1 MNILLLDT
9 NFSSGPIYDY
19 LLESGNEVYVIGN
32 NPNDF
37 LAKFAKNYIQSDYT
51 NITKTQELIEL
62 YKIDF
67 IVPGCNDR
75 SYEVYSQI
83 NSNNPISLSDS
94 IEINEIIN
102 NKEKFRSFAMAS
114 NLSVPRVIN
123 PKDITDF
130 WPVIVKPVDAF
141 SGKGITIIKK
151 HELDMLP
158 SAMNFARENSRT
170 KTCIIEEFVEGQL
183 YSHSAFISDKSI
195 LIDFIVEEHGT
206 ANSFAVDTSR
216 VIYDFSKEIL
226 NNIRKEIH
234 HMADEL
240 NLVDGL
246 IHTQFIKSGNAFW
259 IIEVTRRC
267 PGDLYSYLIESSTGF
282 NYAKAYTE
290 PFLKQKICLS
300 SKALQKN
307 NILRHTISNPKEG
320 YFSSIQF
327 NRSVH
332 IDKMVQISSSGDFI
346 KSSPSGRIGVMFI
359 RAESK
364 RELNSIYETTL
375 KRELYSIK

>member
-1 MNILLLDT
+1 MKILLLDT
-9 NFSSGPIYDY
+9 NFSSAPIYDY
-19 LLESGNEVYVIGN
+19 LIESGNEVYVIGN

-37 LAKFAKNYIQSDYT
+37 LAKSVKNYIQSDYT
-51 NITKTQELIEL
+51 KILQTQEFIKS

-75 SYEVYSQI
+75 SYQVYTEL
-83 NSNNPISLSDS
+83 NSNNQFSLSDS
-94 IEINEIIN
+94 SEINEIIN
-102 NKEKFRSFAMAS
+102 NKEKFRSFATAS
-114 NLSVPRVIN
+114 NLSVPKVVKYEEIGE
-123 PKDITDF
+123 F
-130 WPVIVKPVDAF
+130 WPLIVKPVDSY
-141 SGKGITIIKK
+141 SGMGITIIK
-151 HELDMLP
+151 EQEPIMLP
-158 SAMNFARENSRT
+158 SALKFAKENSRT

-183 YSHSAFISDKSI
+183 FSHSAFISNKSI

-234 HMADEL
+234 QMADEL

-282 NYAKAYTE
+282 NYAKAYAE

-300 SKALQKN
+300 SSALQKN

-320 YFSSIQF
+320 YFSSLQF

-346 KSSPSGRIGVMFI
+346 KSSPSGRIGIMFI
-359 RAESK
+359 RADSK
-364 RELNSIYETTL
+364 RELKNLYEVTL
-375 KRELYSIK
+375 NRKLYSIL

>member
-9 NFSSGPIYDY
+9 NFSSAPIYDY
-19 LLESGNEVYVIGN
+19 LIESGNEVYVIGN

-37 LAKFAKNYIQSDYT
+37 LAKSVKNYIQSDYT
-51 NITKTQELIEL
+51 KILQTQELIKS

-75 SYEVYSQI
+75 SYQVYTEL
-83 NSNNPISLSDS
+83 NSNNQFSLSDS
-94 IEINEIIN
+94 SEINEIIN
-102 NKEKFRSFAMAS
+102 NKEKFRSFATAS
-114 NLSVPRVIN
+114 NLSVPKVVKYEEIGE
-123 PKDITDF
+123 F
-130 WPVIVKPVDAF
+130 WPLIVKPVDSY
-141 SGKGITIIKK
+141 SGMGITIIKEQ
-151 HELDMLP
+151 ELIMLP
-158 SAMNFARENSRT
+158 SALKFAKENSRT

-183 YSHSAFISDKSI
+183 FSHSAFISNKSI

-226 NNIRKEIH
+226 NNIREEIQQ
-234 HMADEL
+234 MADEL

-246 IHTQFIKSGNAFW
+246 IHTQFIKSGNTFW

-282 NYAKAYTE
+282 DYAKAYTE

-300 SKALQKN
+300 NNALHKN

-320 YFSSIQF
+320 YFSSLQF

-346 KSSPSGRIGVMFI
+346 KSSPSGRIGLMFI

-375 KRELYSIK
+375 ERELYSIK

>member
-1 MNILLLDT
+1 MKILLLDT
-9 NFSSGPIYDY
+9 NFSSAPIYDY
-19 LLESGNEVYVIGN
+19 LIESGNEVYVIGN

-51 NITKTQELIEL
+51 KITKTQELIESH
-62 YKIDF
+62 KIDF

-75 SYEVYSQI
+75 SYQAYTEL
-83 NSNNPISLSDS
+83 NLNKKFSLSDS
-94 IEINEIIN
+94 SEINEIIN
-102 NKEKFRSFAMAS
+102 NKEKFKLFATAF
-114 NLSVPRVIN
+114 NLSVPRVIK
-123 PKDITDF
+123 PEEIGEI
-130 WPVIVKPVDAF
+130 WPIIVKPVDAY
-141 SGKGITIIKK
+141 SGMGIRIIKK
-151 HELDMLP
+151 HEIDMLP
-158 SAMNFARENSRT
+158 SALKFAKENSRT
-170 KTCIIEEFVEGQL
+170 QTCIIEEFVEGQL
-183 YSHSAFISDKSI
+183 FSHSAFISNKSI

-282 NYAKAYTE
+282 NYAKAYAE
-290 PFLKQKICLS
+290 PFLKQKICLPS
-300 SKALQKN
+300 SALQKN

-320 YFSSIQF
+320 YFSSLQF

-346 KSSPSGRIGVMFI
+346 KSSPSGRIGLMFI
-359 RAESK
+359 RADSK
-364 RELNSIYETTL
+364 RELNNLYEVTL
-375 KRELYSIK
+375 NRKLYSIL

>member
-1 MNILLLDT
+1 M
-9 NFSSGPIYDY
+9 
-19 LLESGNEVYVIGN
+19 
-32 NPNDF
+32 
-37 LAKFAKNYIQSDYT
+37 
-51 NITKTQELIEL
+51 
-62 YKIDF
+62 
-67 IVPGCNDR
+67 PGCNDR
-75 SYEVYSQI
+75 SYEVYTQL

-123 PKDITDF
+123 PKDIPNF

-234 HMADEL
+234 QMIDEL
-240 NLVDGL
+240 DLVDGL
-246 IHTQFIKSGNAFW
+246 IHTQFIKNGTSFW

-282 NYAKAYTE
+282 NYAKNYTN
-290 PFLKQKICLS
+290 PFINQKICLTGIPL
-300 SKALQKN
+300 KKV

-320 YFSSIQF
+320 YFSSLQF
-327 NRSVH
+327 NLPIH
-332 IDKMVQISSSGDFI
+332 IDKYVQISTVGDFI
-346 KSSPSGRIGVMFI
+346 KSSPSNRIGLLFI
-359 RAESK
+359 RADSK
-364 RELNSIYETTL
+364 RELDNFYEITL
-375 KRELYSIK
+375 NRKLYSIR